1 MRESDQQKIFHH
13 QGVDPKNKSLVIDMN
28 HRGIVKQKSQFM
40 QVAPKFSNVDHSSV
54 MRQNEEMT
62 SVKLMREMSLQH
74 YKPGGKNIQDLD
86 LKELP
91 NYIERKKHDPDRCKV
106 ITVLC
111 LINLFANSA
120 YSSIAPFYP
129 YEAVKKGLPSETLG
143 FIFAGY
149 SISMFVFAPLFGA
162 LLNKVGRKNVLIV
175 GCLCES
181 IAMFCFGLF
190 VLIDTPVTYGILSFL
205 CRVIEGFGNGCL
217 NSATSSIISF
227 NYPDNMGNLMG
238 LTQTFTGLGML
249 AGPIFGSI
257 LYEAGG
263 FKLPFFVTGGLL
275 FVLIFPI
282 GVLLKNDR
290 STATDEDA
298 E

>member
-1 MRESDQQKIFHH
+1 MRNDLLSA
-13 QGVDPKNKSLVIDMN
+13 KNAASMSHIMK
-28 HRGIVKQKSQFM
+28 
-40 QVAPKFSNVDHSSV
+40 
-54 MRQNEEMT
+54 
-62 SVKLMREMSLQH
+62 EMSLQ
-74 YKPGGKNIQDLD
+74 YKPKNIQESI
-86 LKELP
+86 KELEREYP
-91 NYIERKKHDPDRCKV
+91 NFFKKKQHDPDRCKV

-129 YEAVKKGLPSETLG
+129 YEAVKKGLPAETLG

-149 SISMFVFAPLFGA
+149 SLSMCVFAPLFGL
-162 LLNKVGRKNVLIV
+162 LLNRVGRKNVLV
-175 GCLCES
+175 LGCLCES

-190 VLIDTPVTYGILSFL
+190 VYFKDPVTYGVMSFL

-227 NYPDNMGNLMG
+227 NYADNMGNLMG

-257 LYEAGG
+257 LYESGG
-263 FKLPFFVTGGLL
+263 FKLPFFVTGAML
-275 FVLIFPI
+275 FILIFPI
-282 GVLLKNDR
+282 SCLVKNDKA
-290 STATDEDA
+290 SNEN
-298 E
+298 EEPEN